1 MTPIYIL
8 RRLRKWKSLYADL
21 KKGGGK
27 LFKGDYTYLMD
38 PEGQTITFPAG
49 THIGFFLVPDGY
61 HEGSVDAWNESAPDL
76 PFGTAE
82 QNSAVREKG
91 IVTSLD
97 MLNPEKVRNYGK
109 YEQDSR
115 HFVTL
120 GVTNASRDFLD
131 GEDFL
136 LLGVEDIIRPGG
148 DQDFNDC
155 MFIVRAK
162 GVDICQYP
170 WNGHKDDCT
179 YTSLPEKTDGLICF
193 DDTYQFPGVY
203 DRQRDSDMNDFIAY
217 YRFTER
223 TCQKRIQK
231 IMVTFHGI
239 HRGAWYDHDFG
250 IHIPSI
256 SSLPGIVKGELF
268 LSDGHHETFQYP
280 LAEVQHDR
288 IRIFQSTKKCLPCS
302 EGGEGFTN
310 TRPQDPVVNPCSA
323 RIVIEFDEPVSRSDI
338 GHLSM
343 PYDPYLLVYTNG
355 VSDGVNWNYD
365 LHLNGMNRFPDAPSN
380 LP

>member
-1 MTPIYIL
+1 M
-8 RRLRKWKSLYADL
+8 
-21 KKGGGK
+21 G
-27 LFKGDYTYLMD
+27 
-38 PEGQTITFPAG
+38 
-49 THIGFFLVPDGY
+49 
-61 HEGSVDAWNESAPDL
+61 
-76 PFGTAE
+76 
-82 QNSAVREKG
+82 
-91 IVTSLD
+91 
-97 MLNPEKVRNYGK
+97 
-109 YEQDSR
+109 
-115 HFVTL
+115 
-120 GVTNASRDFLD
+120 
-131 GEDFL
+131 
-136 LLGVEDIIRPGG
+136 
-148 DQDFNDC
+148 
-155 MFIVRAK
+155 
-162 GVDICQYP
+162 
-170 WNGHKDDCT
+170 
-179 YTSLPEKTDGLICF
+179 
-193 DDTYQFPGVY
+193 
-203 DRQRDSDMNDFIAY
+203 
-217 YRFTER
+217 
-223 TCQKRIQK
+223 
-231 IMVTFHGI
+231 TFHGI

-380 LP
+380 LPEERGEDSFRRIKDGMPYGFITHKSFPIVLERENIAEAYLHYINWEPPFTPETAEDVWINEKNTYKLLRKMVMKPGRTWTIRI